1 MKYNQLQI
9 LSATI
14 VCNVQLDQVD
24 KHFLQLIGLKS
35 RYLGSLIIST
45 KLPINIDNR
54 FNAINNINNAE

>member
-35 RYLGSLIIST
+35 NHLGSLIIST